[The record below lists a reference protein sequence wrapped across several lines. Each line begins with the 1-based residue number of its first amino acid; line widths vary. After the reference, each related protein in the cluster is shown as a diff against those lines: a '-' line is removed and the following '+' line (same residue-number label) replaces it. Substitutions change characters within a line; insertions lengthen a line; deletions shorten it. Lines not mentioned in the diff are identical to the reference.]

1 LIFASGQN
9 NYTVIFM
16 MPAYLSHIIVALIL
30 AVGAFLSVAGKK
42 LTPIAGV
49 SAFFV
54 GVAIYIGAGPGG
66 LVALAAFFIMS
77 TLATAH
83 KKELKAKLEAKPQ
96 HPERRKAGQVFANG
110 GIAAL
115 LGIISIAFPQ
125 HQTIIA
131 LMMISAIS
139 AATADTMASELGMVY
154 GRNAFNILSFKR
166 EAKGLDG
173 VISIEGTLLGMA
185 GSLIIACIYGA
196 FNHFDLAGMII
207 IVVAGTLGNL
217 IDSILGALLERRHII
232 GNNMVNTLNTLA
244 GAVAALGLRSLLG

>member
-1 LIFASGQN
+1 
-9 NYTVIFM
+9 
-16 MPAYLSHIIVALIL
+16 MPAFLSYLIIALIL
-30 AVGAFLSVAGKK
+30 AVGAFLSVFSKK

-49 SAFFV
+49 CAFWV
-54 GVAIYIGAGPGG
+54 GVGIYIGAGLGG
-66 LVALAAFFIMS
+66 LTALAAFFMMS
-77 TLATAH
+77 TLTTAH

-115 LGIISIAFPQ
+115 LGIISIALPQ
-125 HQTIIA
+125 HHSIIA
-131 LMMISAIS
+131 LMMVSAIS

-185 GSLIIACIYGA
+185 GSLIIACIYCA
-196 FNHFDLAGMII
+196 FTRFDLADMMI

-217 IDSILGALLERRHII
+217 IDSVLGALLERKHMMS
-232 GNNMVNTLNTLA
+232 NNMVNMLNTLG
-244 GAVAALGLRSLLG
+244 GAITAWGLWKLLG